1 MRNICDAAK
10 LTTNSQSTDAQTANL
25 HEIEANTRRIMDDIH
40 MKEERTIKSWTQR
53 KNALDECFQYVIFEK
68 SSKEALTWLND
79 TEQSYMSKFQSL
91 AATPNQ
97 RDEIKRVYKEFAEFA
112 ERLRNQQG
120 YVNLLIELS
129 PKLLESSSRYGSN
142 IAAWANKVIIK
153 IIFFGR
159 REQTIVYGQQ
169 TKDRI

>member
-10 LTTNSQSTDAQTANL
+10 LSGTSQSSQAAAQANL
-25 HEIEANTRRIMDDIH
+25 NEIEANTRRIMDEIH

-68 SSKEALTWLND
+68 SSKEALAWLHES
-79 TEQSYMSKFQSL
+79 EQSYVAKFQTLGS
-91 AATPNQ
+91 N

-112 ERLRNQQG
+112 DRLRNQQG

-129 PKLLESSSRYGSN
+129 PKLLESSSRYGPS
-142 IAAWANKVIIK
+142 IAAWANKVSVI
-153 IIFFGR
+153 
-159 REQTIVYGQQ
+159 
-169 TKDRI
+169 